1 MNLVETWIELTSKL
15 NVHHTLQET
24 LWYEIITAYQQRKR
38 FYHNLNHILDLVTLA
53 QHYKAEIEDFDSLLF
68 SLFYHDFIYQV
79 KQKNNEI
86 ESAKLAVK
94 RLSSLDYPENKISK
108 CYRQIIA
115 TQDHRLSQES
125 DTNYLLDLD
134 LSILGGERTKYREY
148 SQNIRREYG
157 MYSEQVY
164 NQGRRQFLE
173 RLLYKDFL
181 YKTKLF
187 RDGYEQR
194 ARENLSW
201 ELARLT
207 SDF

>member
-1 MNLVETWIELTSKL
+1 MDLVETWIELTSKL

>member
-24 LWYEIITAYQQRKR
+24 LWSEIVTAYQQPQR

-53 QHYKAEIEDFDSLLF
+53 KHYQGDIDDFDSLLF
-68 SLFYHDFIYQV
+68 SLFYHDITYQV
-79 KQKNNEI
+79 KQNNNEI
-86 ESAKLAVK
+86 ESAKLAAN
-94 RLSSLDYPENKISK
+94 RLSLLNYPEDKISK

-134 LSILGGERTKYREY
+134 LSILGGERSKYREY
-148 SQNIRREYG
+148 SQNIRQEYG
-157 MYSEQVY
+157 MYSEEVY
-164 NQGRRQFLE
+164 NQGRSEFLE
-173 RLLYKDFL
+173 RLLNRYFL

-187 RDGYEQR
+187 RDSYEQR

-201 ELARLT
+201 ELERLK

>member
-1 MNLVETWIELTSKL
+1 MNLAETWIELTSKL

-24 LWYEIITAYQQRKR
+24 FWSEIITAYQQRER

-53 QHYKAEIEDFDSLLF
+53 KHYQAEIEDFDSLLF
-68 SLFYHDFIYQV
+68 SLFYHDIIYQV
-79 KQKNNEI
+79 KQNNNEI
-86 ESAKLAVK
+86 ESAKLAAH
-94 RLSSLDYPENKISK
+94 RLSSLNYPEDKISK
-108 CYRQIIA
+108 CYRQIIS
-115 TQDHRLSQES
+115 TQSHRLSQES

-134 LSILGGERTKYREY
+134 LSILGEERSKYREY
-148 SQNIRREYG
+148 SQNIRQEYG

-173 RLLYKDFL
+173 RLLNRNFI

-187 RDGYEQR
+187 RDRHEQR

-201 ELARLT
+201 ELEKLK
-207 SDF
+207 SNF